1 MIKVLIVDDHPLVR
15 QGIKALLD
23 VYEDI
28 EVTGDAEN
36 GREAIEMCKN
46 YKPDIVLMDLVMPEV
61 SGIEATREILKD
73 WPNIKIIIL
82 TSFIDKKLI
91 KDAFKAG
98 ATGYVLKNISGDNL
112 VESIRD
118 ANKGKSTLSS
128 EASDFLISNFQDPSP
143 ADYQLTNQEINIL
156 THLINGLSNKKIAQ
170 VQVLSLS
177 TVKFHVSNILSKL
190 GVSSR
195 AEAIAVAITNKIIQ

>member
-61 SGIEATREILKD
+61 SGIEATKEVLKY
-73 WPNIKIIIL
+73 WPTIKIIIL

-98 ATGYVLKNISGDNL
+98 AIGYVLKNISGNNL

-118 ANKGKSTLSS
+118 AKKGKSPLSS
-128 EASDFLISNFQDPSP
+128 EASDFLISNFKEPSP

-195 AEAIAVAITNKIIQ
+195 AEAISVALNNKLIQ